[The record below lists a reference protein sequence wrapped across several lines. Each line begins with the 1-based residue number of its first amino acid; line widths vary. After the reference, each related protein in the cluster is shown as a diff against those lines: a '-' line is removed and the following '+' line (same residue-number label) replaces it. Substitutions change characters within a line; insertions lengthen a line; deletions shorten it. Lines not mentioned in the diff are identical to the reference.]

1 MSLAIGQ
8 EECKEDLIRKRSE
21 SLLSISVR
29 KDMTPNP
36 NAIKLTANT
45 KLFDG
50 RYIAKKGDTVDNPLA
65 EQLLAING
73 VDNIFGYEDFVTVNK
88 TFDASWDELLPRIEA
103 VFETMSL

>member
-1 MSLAIGQ
+1 M
-8 EECKEDLIRKRSE
+8 
-21 SLLSISVR
+21 SISIR

-50 RYIAKKGDTVDNPLA
+50 RYIAKKGDNVDNSLA
-65 EQLLAING
+65 EQLLAIEG

-88 TFDASWDELLPRIEA
+88 TSEASWEQLYPQIEA
-103 VFETMSL
+103 VFEKMSL